1 MRSPSDGPDAAVMA
15 NRPARFAVERTPLA
29 GAPGVRVRGEVDMA
43 TAAELAAALDAAI
56 RDTPGAFVVDLS
68 ETAFMDSSGLNVL
81 LRARALLGR
90 ADRALVLV
98 CPPGPA
104 RRVLEVAGIVDLL
117 APFDTL
123 RQAAASLQP
132 AGEPCT
138 DA

>member
-1 MRSPSDGPDAAVMA
+1 
-15 NRPARFAVERTPLA
+15 
-29 GAPGVRVRGEVDMA
+29 
-43 TAAELAAALDAAI
+43 
-56 RDTPGAFVVDLS
+56 
-68 ETAFMDSSGLNVL
+68 MDSSGLNVL
-81 LRARALLGR
+81 LRARAILGR

-117 APFDTL
+117 APFDT
-123 RQAAASLQP
+123 RPQAAASLQP